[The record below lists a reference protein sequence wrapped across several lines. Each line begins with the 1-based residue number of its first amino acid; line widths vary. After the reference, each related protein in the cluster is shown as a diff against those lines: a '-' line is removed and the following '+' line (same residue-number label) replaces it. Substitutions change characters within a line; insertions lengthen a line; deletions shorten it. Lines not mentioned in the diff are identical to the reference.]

1 MGVLASIE
9 WAGMVDS
16 GSLSETS
23 KTTELKESLGLL
35 SLEPALTTVAR
46 LPEGLVMEGDLE

>member
-23 KTTELKESLGLL
+23 KTSELKESLGLP

-46 LPEGLVMEGDLE
+46 LPEGLVIEGDLE